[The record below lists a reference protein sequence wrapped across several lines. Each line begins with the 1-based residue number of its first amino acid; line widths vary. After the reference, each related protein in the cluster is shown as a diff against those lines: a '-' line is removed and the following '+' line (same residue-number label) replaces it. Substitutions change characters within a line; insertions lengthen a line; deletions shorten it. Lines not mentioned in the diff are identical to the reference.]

1 MSKPAAMNPIYL
13 DHNATT
19 ATDPA
24 VVAAMLP
31 FFTENFANPSSGHQQ
46 GSVAAVALRQAR
58 RHIQSFIGAAREEEI
73 VFTSGGSE
81 ADATA
86 LWQAI
91 GREGRGEIIIS
102 AVEHAA
108 ILNGARRLEQMFGLK
123 VHRIGVDRQG
133 RLDRAAFTR
142 ALGPRT
148 ALVSVMW
155 ANNETGTLFPVA
167 ELAEKA
173 HAAGALFHSDAV
185 QAAGKIPLM
194 LQDSGIDMISL
205 SGHKF
210 HGPKGIGVLYVRSP
224 LRLVPLISGGKQE
237 RGRRAGTEN
246 LPAIVGLGA
255 AAALTE
261 TRMAADTTAVT
272 ALRDHFEAELTN
284 RIAGCH
290 VLGDRANRLY
300 NTASIAFTGAESEVI
315 LHDLDAAGIA
325 ASAGS
330 ACSSGMMEPS
340 HVLRAMGLP
349 FDWAQG
355 VVRFSF
361 GRSNSAEEVERLL
374 ALLPAIV
381 AHARDVSPFT
391 PPDTSPTAPRL
402 TTAG

>member
-1 MSKPAAMNPIYL
+1 MEPIYF

-19 ATDPA
+19 PTDPS

-31 FFTENFANPSSGHQQ
+31 FFSGVFANPSSGHQM
-46 GSVAAVALRQAR
+46 GAAAASALRQAR
-58 RHIQSFIGAAREEEI
+58 RQIQHFIGTAREEEI

-91 GREGRGEIIIS
+91 GREGRNEIIIT

-123 VHRIGVDRQG
+123 VHRIGVDRLG
-133 RLDRAAFTR
+133 RLDRPAFTR

-155 ANNETGTLFPVA
+155 ANNETGTVFPVA
-167 ELAEKA
+167 ELAEEA
-173 HAAGALFHSDAV
+173 RAAGALFHSDAV
-185 QAAGKIPLM
+185 QAAGKIPLR
-194 LQDSGIDMISL
+194 LQDTAINMLSL

-210 HGPKGIGVLYVRSP
+210 HGPKGIGVLYVRHP
-224 LRLVPLISGGKQE
+224 LKLTPLISGGRQE

-246 LPAIVGLGA
+246 LPAIVGLGVAAELA
-255 AAALTE
+255 AAQ
-261 TRMAADTTAVT
+261 MAADSNAIT
-272 ALRDHFEAELTN
+272 ALRDDFEAELMN

-290 VLGDRANRLY
+290 VLGDGANRLC
-300 NTASIAFTGAESEVI
+300 NTASIAFAGAESEVI
-315 LHDLDAAGIA
+315 LHDLDAMGIA

-361 GRSNSAEEVERLL
+361 GRSNTKEEIARLL
-374 ALLPAIV
+374 SCLPAIV
-381 AHARDVSPFT
+381 ARARDVSPFAT
-391 PPDTSPTAPRL
+391 PDTSPTRVR
-402 TTAG
+402 TAG